1 MTFEVCETGS
11 IEVLKRILFMFR
23 NAPGR
28 QLDTVFR
35 FDLLSLA
42 YAEAEKMAFLS
53 MPPSFSNK
61 VGETEEFE
69 SLF

>member
-1 MTFEVCETGS
+1 MF
-11 IEVLKRILFMFR
+11 IIKFR
-23 NAPGR
+23 NAPGG

-42 YAEAEKMAFLS
+42 YAEKMAFLS
-53 MPPSFSNK
+53 MPPSSSIK

-69 SLF
+69 SLS

>member
-1 MTFEVCETGS
+1 M
-11 IEVLKRILFMFR
+11 LFMFNIKFR
-23 NAPGR
+23 NAPGG

-53 MPPSFSNK
+53 IPPSSSIK
-61 VGETEEFE
+61 VGETKKFE
-69 SLF
+69 SLS

>member
-1 MTFEVCETGS
+1 MF
-11 IEVLKRILFMFR
+11 IIKFR

-53 MPPSFSNK
+53 MPPSSSIK

-69 SLF
+69 SLS

>member
-1 MTFEVCETGS
+1 M
-11 IEVLKRILFMFR
+11 LFMFIIKFR
-23 NAPGR
+23 NAPGG

-42 YAEAEKMAFLS
+42 YAEKMAFLS
-53 MPPSFSNK
+53 MPPSSSIK

-69 SLF
+69 SLS

>member
-1 MTFEVCETGS
+1 M
-11 IEVLKRILFMFR
+11 LFIFIIKFR
-23 NAPGR
+23 NAQGG
-28 QLDTVFR
+28 QLETVFR

-53 MPPSFSNK
+53 MPPSSSIK

-69 SLF
+69 SLC

>member
-1 MTFEVCETGS
+1 MPRG
-11 IEVLKRILFMFR
+11 
-23 NAPGR
+23 G

-53 MPPSFSNK
+53 MPPSFSIK
-61 VGETEEFE
+61 VRKTEEFE
-69 SLF
+69 GFSDSQNITG

>member
-1 MTFEVCETGS
+1 M
-11 IEVLKRILFMFR
+11 LFMFIIKFR
-23 NAPGR
+23 NAPGG

-53 MPPSFSNK
+53 MPQSSSIEI
-61 VGETEEFE
+61 GETEEFE
-69 SLF
+69 SLS